1 MIFYFPYA
9 TVCSYS
15 KLEFWELSI
24 RWRMVKQK
32 TLEPKLGRQD
42 WIEVGLAVLAESG
55 VEAVRVEPL
64 AKRMKVTKGSFYWHF
79 KDRSE
84 LLDAILAEWVE
95 IDTNGIIERVNQ
107 IDADPK
113 TKLLRLFELA
123 IANDSLIPG
132 LADGS
137 LENAIR
143 AWATS
148 DPKVAALIA
157 RVDRQRLNYTKALF
171 LEIGFSEAEALTR
184 ARLAYYSLVG
194 ELTIGVQTNQA
205 DRLAEIRMQH
215 AILTFSINE
224 R

>member
-1 MIFYFPYA
+1 M
-9 TVCSYS
+9 
-15 KLEFWELSI
+15 SI
-24 RWRMVKQK
+24 RQRMVKQK

-42 WIEVGLAVLAESG
+42 WIETGLAVLAESG

-64 AKRMKVTKGSFYWHF
+64 AKRMNVTKGSFYWHF
-79 KDRSE
+79 KDRSD
-84 LLDAILAEWVE
+84 LLDAILAKWIE

-123 IANDSLIPG
+123 IADDGLIPG

-143 AWATS
+143 AWATN
-148 DPKVAALIA
+148 DPKVAKLIA
-157 RVDRQRLNYTKALF
+157 QVDQQRLNYTKELF
-171 LEIGFSEAEALTR
+171 LEIGFPEVEALAR

-194 ELTIGVQTNQA
+194 EFTIGVQTNQT
-205 DRLAEIRMQH
+205 DRLAEIRLQH
-215 AILTFSINE
+215 AILTFNINE
-224 R
+224 

>member
-1 MIFYFPYA
+1 
-9 TVCSYS
+9 
-15 KLEFWELSI
+15 
-24 RWRMVKQK
+24 MVKQK
-32 TLEPKLGRQD
+32 TLDPKLGRQD
-42 WIEVGLAVLAESG
+42 WIKAGLAVLAESG

-64 AKRMKVTKGSFYWHF
+64 AKRMNVTKGSFYWHF
-79 KDRSE
+79 KVRSE

-113 TKLLRLFELA
+113 MRLLRLFELA
-123 IANDSLIPG
+123 IADNALVPG
-132 LADGS
+132 LADGRI
-137 LENAIR
+137 ENAIR
-143 AWATS
+143 AWATN

-157 RVDRQRLNYTKALF
+157 QIDQRRLNYTKALF

-194 ELTIGVQTNQA
+194 ELTLGVRTNQT

-215 AILTFSINE
+215 AILTFNINA
-224 R
+224 